1 MRPAQPLSADRRQ
14 LTPQQRLWY
23 RRFCHENRVPL
34 LLWQEMHHNL
44 SGIVY
49 AETLDKHRQAFDS
62 ARGHN
67 SPACSGGLQLT
78 WLYAL
83 ASHWG
88 KQRFALQ
95 RFSLGRDALTL
106 HVGSARVCR
115 RYVLPL
121 RDTRLPE
128 GEAGRYLRLFM
139 RDNRHWLQ
147 AWQNGDRRNGW
158 TKSKTTDMPAKLP
171 PMKFYEIAQRY
182 FPHPRNSA
190 ATQQL
195 RRWIQADPQLRKALK
210 AAGVRRGQ
218 HVYSP
223 RQQRV
228 FEKWLG

>member
-1 MRPAQPLSADRRQ
+1 MYFSAFIHLAADATGSHTCEALAMDNQGRLTAQCGQHSHFQLTGRQ

-128 GEAGRYLRLFM
+128 SEAGRYLRLFM

-147 AWQNGDRRNGW
+147 AWQNGDRPERLDQIENDGH
-158 TKSKTTDMPAKLP
+158 AC
-171 PMKFYEIAQRY
+171 
-182 FPHPRNSA
+182 
-190 ATQQL
+190 
-195 RRWIQADPQLRKALK
+195 
-210 AAGVRRGQ
+210 
-218 HVYSP
+218 
-223 RQQRV
+223 
-228 FEKWLG
+228 

>member
-1 MRPAQPLSADRRQ
+1 MYFSAFIHLAADATGNHTCEALAMDNQGRLTAQCGQHSHFQLTGRQ

-147 AWQNGDRRNGW
+147 AWQNGDRPERLDQIENDGH
-158 TKSKTTDMPAKLP
+158 AC
-171 PMKFYEIAQRY
+171 
-182 FPHPRNSA
+182 
-190 ATQQL
+190 
-195 RRWIQADPQLRKALK
+195 
-210 AAGVRRGQ
+210 
-218 HVYSP
+218 
-223 RQQRV
+223 
-228 FEKWLG
+228 